1 MSKNCCALKCV
12 IICHKMPKELVVS
25 CQLPVVCRRVR
36 GSGFSEGEAGGLR
49 VEGGGDELRG
59 ALNHLRS
66 TFNPLTSIL
75 NPPTSTLQPRPS
87 TSLPSAL
94 TRTTCASAA
103 GWFSRKSAAAAGG
116 CGGFWGQKDHF
127 AKWFKMVQS
136 GFSARGVDA
145 RHEIRDT
152 RRWSPQIARIFADW
166 NGRQECPPPRHR
178 GRQECLPYHAIETL
192 NPNLRRQTG
201 MSALLVDAQVCF
213 DLPIIRHADGFFLF
227 F

>member
-75 NPPTSTLQPRPS
+75 NPPTSTLQPQPS
-87 TSLPSAL
+87 NLDPPPLYPQHSPEPLARRRRGGSAARVQRRRGDAAVFGAK
-94 TRTTCASAA
+94 RTTLRNGS
-103 GWFSRKSAAAAGG
+103 
-116 CGGFWGQKDHF
+116 
-127 AKWFKMVQS
+127 KWFRVA
-136 GFSARGVDA
+136 SARGV
-145 RHEIRDT
+145 
-152 RRWSPQIARIFADW
+152 
-166 NGRQECPPPRHR
+166 
-178 GRQECLPYHAIETL
+178 
-192 NPNLRRQTG
+192 
-201 MSALLVDAQVCF
+201 
-213 DLPIIRHADGFFLF
+213 
-227 F
+227 